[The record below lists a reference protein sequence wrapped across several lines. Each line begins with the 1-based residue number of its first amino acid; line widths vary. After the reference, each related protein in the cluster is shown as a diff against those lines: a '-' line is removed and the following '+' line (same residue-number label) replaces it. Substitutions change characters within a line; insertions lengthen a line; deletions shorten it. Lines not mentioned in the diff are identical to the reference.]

1 MKFLGKKNRDSQWKI
16 SFLIT
21 LILVF
26 LLSCWSYKN
35 RVYDWDMPGYLGC
48 LFQREFP
55 ESPEKVHQYTYT
67 SIKKEAS
74 PYQFK
79 DISGLVYPSKAIQ
92 FFKEDAQAFSEQ
104 LPYYQIKIGYNFAVL
119 FFYKLGFSPPHSV
132 LLVSIV
138 SYFLSGLVLFFL
150 FNILFPGKNIAAV
163 LLTVGILILPP
174 IRALSNTPVPD
185 MFSLLFLL
193 IFMIGLFK
201 KWGIW
206 KMFLVVLCLILI
218 RPDYIIFALTYLAA
232 SFVFT
237 YFSENRKINFNYILQ
252 GILFSAVY
260 LFIIKY
266 YHFPGWKDVFYDTF
280 IDRRPLISAQPA
292 NFTFSYYLHFLFIKL
307 ISFKKISLA
316 AFLIIGLIYYVSKD
330 LWVRMF
336 SVFIFANIYLKFMFF
351 PASAESR
358 FFFGY
363 LLMLFLMLCYAVSKK
378 YNGFQL
384 RKIA

>member
-1 MKFLGKKNRDSQWKI
+1 MKLLGKKGFDLKWKI

-26 LLSCWSYKN
+26 LLSYWSYKN
-35 RVYDWDMPGYLGC
+35 RVYDWDMPGYIGC
-48 LFQREFP
+48 LFQREYP
-55 ESPEKVHQYTYT
+55 ASPEKVHQYTYT
-67 SIKKEAS
+67 SIRKEAS

-79 DISGLVYPSKAIQ
+79 DISGLVQPNKAVQ
-92 FFKEDAQAFSEQ
+92 FFKQDANAFSEQ
-104 LPYYQIKIGYNFAVL
+104 LPYYQIKIGYNIVVL
-119 FFYKLGFSPPHSV
+119 FLYKLGFSPPHSV
-132 LLVSIV
+132 LLVSII
-138 SYFLSGLVLFFL
+138 SYFLSGLILFFL
-150 FNILFPGKNIAAV
+150 FSILFPGKNILFV
-163 LLTVGILILPP
+163 LLTIGILILPP
-174 IRALSNTPVPD
+174 MRALSNTPVPD

-193 IFMIGLFK
+193 IFMMGLLR
-201 KWGIW
+201 KWERW
-206 KMFLVVLCLILI
+206 KMFLVLLCLILI
-218 RPDYIIFALTYLAA
+218 RPDYIVFALTYLVA
-232 SFVFT
+232 SFGFT
-237 YFSENRKINFNYILQ
+237 YFSENRKIDLNYILQ
-252 GILFSAVY
+252 GIFFLALY

-292 NFTFSYYLHFLFIKL
+292 NFTFSYYLHFLFFKL
-307 ISFKKISLA
+307 INFKKISLA
-316 AFLIIGLIYYVSKD
+316 VFFIMGLIYYISKD
-330 LWVRMF
+330 LWIRIF

>member
-1 MKFLGKKNRDSQWKI
+1 
-16 SFLIT
+16 
-21 LILVF
+21 
-26 LLSCWSYKN
+26 
-35 RVYDWDMPGYLGC
+35 MPGYLGC
-48 LFQREFP
+48 LFQREFST
-55 ESPEKVHQYTYT
+55 SPEKVHQYTYT

-74 PYQFK
+74 PSQFK
-79 DISGLVYPSKAIQ
+79 DISGLVQPSKAVQ
-92 FFKEDAQAFSEQ
+92 FFKQDTQAFSEQ

-138 SYFLSGLVLFFL
+138 SYFLSGLILFYL
-150 FNILFPGKNIAAV
+150 FNILFPRKNILSV

-193 IFMIGLFK
+193 IFMIGLFR
-201 KWGIW
+201 KWGNW
-206 KMFLVVLCLILI
+206 QMFLVIVCLILI
-218 RPDYIIFALTYLAA
+218 RPDYIIFALTYSAT
-232 SFVFT
+232 SFGFT
-237 YFSENRKINFNYILQ
+237 WLSENRKINFIYILQ
-252 GILFSAVY
+252 GVLFSAVY

-280 IDRRPLISAQPA
+280 IDRRPLISAQA
-292 NFTFSYYLHFLFIKL
+292 ADFTFSYYLHFLFIKL

-316 AFLIIGLIYYVSKD
+316 AFMIIGLIYYFSKD

-336 SVFIFANIYLKFMFF
+336 SVFIFGNIYLKFMFF

-363 LLMLFLMLCYAVSKK
+363 VLMLFLMLCYAASKK
-378 YNGFQL
+378 YDGFQL